1 MAQYREI
8 EGGLLRR
15 SRSRAQ
21 TLRVCRRQRH
31 WWETPH
37 LTVPAANHSSSFLR
51 KQEPITTD
59 VRGCETYLPLV
70 PNEKPRRMGPGSR
83 LLSLA
88 CPGRRPWISDSS
100 FQTANC
106 IPAARC
112 ARVVHECSAQRERAR
127 GMPGARCTGSLACKI
142 KKHTR

>member
-100 FQTANC
+100 FKQPIAFPRRDAPELCMNAPLKERGRGEC
-106 IPAARC
+106 RALDAPA
-112 ARVVHECSAQRERAR
+112 VSRA
-127 GMPGARCTGSLACKI
+127 K
-142 KKHTR
+142 